1 MKEFKKKFGID
12 LHGNLKTLRRL
23 KFECEKLKIDLSF
36 SEEADI
42 NIDNIY
48 KDKDLNLKILRTDLN
63 KLCEGLFERCIKILN
78 ETIKESNISK
88 NEIDEIV
95 LVGGSSRIPKIQE
108 MIEESFKNINIKK
121 SINGDEAIGYG
132 AGLYA
137 YIKFGNNIGD
147 LIVADVLHFSYGI
160 RVFGGE
166 MSFILTKN
174 TPLKE
179 CKKDKIYTT
188 SVDYQNSLRIRVY
201 EGENKEVNKNRFLN
215 EYYLDGITVAKKG
228 ATRMKVIFEFNEKM
242 TILTIRAFEI
252 NNENNKLKRQINVT
266 QQKELESSDNHKII
280 RDFKGMRTDNINY
293 FTFDNIN
300 RSERSNDTFY
310 KREYDY
316 EKKTDGEEKYR
327 RKEKSK
333 SNKGFLDDICS
344 CF

>member
-1 MKEFKKKFGID
+1 
-12 LHGNLKTLRRL
+12 
-23 KFECEKLKIDLSF
+23 
-36 SEEADI
+36 
-42 NIDNIY
+42 
-48 KDKDLNLKILRTDLN
+48 LNLKILRTDLN
-63 KLCEGLFERCIKILN
+63 KLCEELFEVCIKILN
-78 ETIKESNISK
+78 ETTKESKISK
-88 NEIDEIV
+88 NEIDEVV

-108 MIEESFKNINIKK
+108 MIKQSFKNIKIQK
-121 SINGDEAIGYG
+121 SINPDEAIAYG

-137 YIKFGNNIGD
+137 NNKFGYNIGD
-147 LIVADVLHFSYGI
+147 LVVVDVLPFSYGI
-160 RVFGGE
+160 GVFGGE

-188 SVDYQNSLRIRVY
+188 SGDDQNSLRIRVF
-201 EGENKEVNKNRFLN
+201 EGENTEVDKNTLLN
-215 EYYLDGITVAKKG
+215 VYYLNNITVAKKG
-228 ATRMKVIFEFNEKM
+228 VTRMKVIFEFNEKM
-242 TILTIRAFEI
+242 TILIIRAFEI
-252 NNENNKLKRQINVT
+252 NNENNKLERTINVT
-266 QQKELESSDNHKII
+266 QQKELERSDNHKII